1 MELADMSKRPPITGF
16 LGVFE
21 ENLNKL
27 RISLKKELERA
38 KSDRRKEVIKKQVS
52 EARKLRDSLKEVKQV
67 VAKKCPH
74 CGGVL

>member
-1 MELADMSKRPPITGF
+1 MAGMSTRPPITGF

-21 ENLNKL
+21 ENLDKL
-27 RISLKKELERA
+27 RTSLKKELERA
-38 KSDRRKEVIKKQVS
+38 KSDRRKGVIKKQVR
-52 EARKLRDSLKEVKQV
+52 EAKKLRDSLKVIQA